1 MKYKNLRTIFG
12 EGPRAHYLQKV
23 LEDALKADPKAVKK
37 DHGTHLLAAI
47 SRDPNDDEAVVTIK
61 VDNPIRYNQDGSSR
75 LMVMFVG
82 SKFPEGEKTTI
93 QTDHL
98 SLRVDI
104 PLHFAYDRELLNS
117 YLIYH
122 IRFKVDSND
131 PRFTE
136 ESVKPLQHGY
146 IGITKRDIMTRLRE
160 HGYKAETNTGSL
172 LHSVWHQLVAQGILM
187 HPVIQL
193 SGTADSLRKIYDL
206 EEEAVAKYTL
216 APMGLNAIP
225 GGMAGIRMMHQL
237 RLLNG
242 TKVGVA
248 ERDAAIE
255 RLQRG
260 GFEHG
265 SPCAHYRKGH
275 YRKLPSERL
284 TWVSP
289 CWVNLKEISTESE
302 KPEES
307 T

>member
-12 EGPRAHYLQKV
+12 EGPRAHYLQQV
-23 LEDALKADPKAVKK
+23 LEDALRADPKALKK
-37 DHGTHLLAAI
+37 DHGTHVIAAI
-47 SRDPNDDEAVVTIK
+47 SRDPSDDEAVVTIK
-61 VDNPIRYNQDGSSR
+61 VDNPIRYDQDGSSR

-82 SKFPEGEKTTI
+82 SRFPEGEKTTI

-104 PLHFAYDRELLNS
+104 PLHFAYDREILNS

-136 ESVKPLQHGY
+136 ASVKPLQHGY

-172 LHSVWHQLVAQGILM
+172 LHGVWHQLVAQGISM

-193 SGTADSLRKIYDL
+193 SGTADSLKKVYDL

-225 GGMAGIRMMHQL
+225 GGMAGIRMMHKL

-242 TKVGVA
+242 VKVGVA

-275 YRKLPSERL
+275 YRKLPNERL

-289 CWVNLKEISTESE
+289 CWVNLKEISTE
-302 KPEES
+302 PEQS

>member
-1 MKYKNLRTIFG
+1 MKYRNLRLIFG
-12 EGPRAHYLQKV
+12 EGARSDYLETI
-23 LEDALKADPKAVKK
+23 LEKARKSAPKAVEKNR
-37 DHGTHLLAAI
+37 GTHILAGI
-47 SRDPNDDEAVVTIK
+47 SRDSRDDEGIVPIHL
-61 VDNPIRYNQDGSSR
+61 DDPIRTDQDGSSR
-75 LMVMFVG
+75 LMVMFM
-82 SKFPEGEKTTI
+82 SSNFPEGEKASI
-93 QTDHL
+93 RPDHL
-98 SLRVDI
+98 SLRVDM
-104 PLHFAYDRELLNS
+104 PLHFAYDREMLKQYS
-117 YLIYH
+117 VYH
-122 IRFKVDSND
+122 IRFKISSDD

-172 LHSVWHQLVAQGILM
+172 LHSVWHQLVSQGIAM
-187 HPVIQL
+187 HPVIQI
-193 SGTADSLRKIYDL
+193 SGSADSLGKVYDL

-225 GGMAGIRMMHQL
+225 GGMAGIRMMHKL
-237 RLLNG
+237 RLLNSL
-242 TKVGVA
+242 KVGVA

-265 SPCAHYRKGH
+265 SPCAHYRRGH

-289 CWVNLKEISTESE
+289 CWVNLKEVSSE
-302 KPEES
+302 N

>member
-1 MKYKNLRTIFG
+1 MKYRNLRTIFG
-12 EGPRAHYLQKV
+12 EGARADYLQSV
-23 LEDALKADPKAVKK
+23 LEKAQKEAPKAVGKNK
-37 DHGTHLLAAI
+37 GTHVLAGMQ
-47 SRDPNDDEAVVTIK
+47 RNPRDDEAITIINLDDP
-61 VDNPIRYNQDGSSR
+61 VRLDQDGSSR
-75 LMVMFVG
+75 LMVMFMG
-82 SKFPEGEKTTI
+82 SNFSGEEKNSIRPE
-93 QTDHL
+93 QV

-104 PLHFAYDRELLNS
+104 PLHFAYDRELLKEYS
-117 YLIYH
+117 IYH
-122 IRFKVDSND
+122 IRFKISSDD
-131 PRFTE
+131 RRFTE
-136 ESVKPLQHGY
+136 DSVKPLQHGY
-146 IGITKRDIMTRLRE
+146 IGITKRDIMTRLKE

-172 LHSVWHQLVAQGILM
+172 LHSVWHQLVGQGIAM
-187 HPVIQL
+187 HPVIQI
-193 SGTADSLRKIYDL
+193 SGSADSLGKIYEL

-237 RLLNG
+237 RLL
-242 TKVGVA
+242 TSTRVGVK

-289 CWVNLKEISTESE
+289 CWVNLKEMSAQENT
-302 KPEES
+302 
-307 T
+307 

>member
-1 MKYKNLRTIFG
+1 MRYKNLRVLFG
-12 EGPRAHYLQKV
+12 DGPRADYLETI
-23 LEDALKADPKAVKK
+23 LESAMKSAPKAIAKNR
-37 DHGTHLLAAI
+37 GTHVLAGI
-47 SRDPNDDEAVVTIK
+47 SRDPKDDEAVIPIHL
-61 VDNPIRYNQDGSSR
+61 DDPIRTDQDGNSR
-75 LMVMFVG
+75 LMVMFMG
-82 SKFPEGEKTTI
+82 ANLPEGEKASI
-93 QTDHL
+93 RPGHV
-98 SLRVDI
+98 SLRVDM
-104 PLHFAYDRELLNS
+104 PLHFAYDREPLKEYS
-117 YLIYH
+117 VYH
-122 IRFKVDSND
+122 IRFKISSDD

-136 ESVKPLQHGY
+136 ESVKPLQRGY

-172 LHSVWHQLVAQGILM
+172 LHSVWHQLVSQGIAM

-193 SGTADSLRKIYDL
+193 SGCADTLGKVYAL

-216 APMGLNAIP
+216 APLGLNAIP

-237 RLLNG
+237 RLL
-242 TKVGVA
+242 TSTRVGLA
-248 ERDAAIE
+248 ERDAAVE

-265 SPCAHYRKGH
+265 SPCAHYRRGH

-289 CWVNLKEISTESE
+289 CWVNLKEVAAESE